1 MKYDLAIIDYQMGNL
16 FGLDCAL
23 KHVKLKTII
32 TSKKE
37 EIMNSKAIILPG
49 VGSFGK
55 AMKNIKE
62 KKLDKIIKEFHVEKK
77 IIIGICLG
85 MQLMF
90 EKSSEINSNKGLAL
104 FKGSVEAINK
114 KNKSL
119 NIGWSENY
127 CKSKKNEIKKLIH
140 NKETYFI
147 HSYAAKP
154 LNNKII
160 LAESTFDNINF
171 CSVVKSNNM
180 IGFQFHPEKSGI
192 NGLKILKLLSRK
204 IKNNENIL

>member
-16 FGLDCAL
+16 FGLNCAL
-23 KHVKLKTII
+23 RSVKLNTII
-32 TSKKE
+32 TSDKN

-62 KKLDKIIKEFHVEKK
+62 KKLDRIIQEFNTEKR

-90 EKSSEINSNKGLAL
+90 EKSSEININQGLGL
-104 FKGSVEAINK
+104 FKGSVEAIKK
-114 KNKSL
+114 KNKNL
-119 NIGWSENY
+119 NIGWNENY
-127 CKSKKNEIKKLIH
+127 CKNKKNEIEKLIH
-140 NKETYFI
+140 NKKTYFI
-147 HSYAAKP
+147 HSFAAKP
-154 LNNKII
+154 LDKKII
-160 LAESTFDNINF
+160 LAESNFDNINF
-171 CSVVKSNNM
+171 CSAVKSNNV
-180 IGFQFHPEKSGI
+180 IGFQFHPEKSGVE
-192 NGLKILKLLSRK
+192 GLKILRVLSKK